1 MATCNRSFRGP
12 PRHIACAP
20 ARPAGKSGL
29 TPVDI
34 MEYLQHSSY
43 EDIVLGDG
51 GFTGGKNFMRFQ
63 FSDEERMIQKTVR
76 DFASKE
82 LAAVVEIA
90 NRDGLFQEEIYG
102 KMAGLGLM
110 GITVPEEYGG
120 VNFGTFCLAVVLEE
134 ISRVCPSTAVAVSV
148 HNSLAN
154 HIVLAYGSGDLKAKY
169 LPGMASGGTIGVYA
183 LTEPD
188 AGSDVS
194 AIRMSAVR
202 KGHEYILNGSKIFI
216 STGDRAGVIIVI
228 ARTDPGSR
236 TRGLTAFLVEPAF
249 PGFSIGKV
257 EHKMGMKASTTVEL
271 VFEDCRVPE
280 ANVLGREGMGM
291 QIALGS
297 LDGGRIGIA
306 SQALGIA
313 QTALDEAVLF
323 GRERMQFG
331 KRLVDF
337 QMTQAKIADMA
348 TNLDAARLLVYRAAR
363 MRDAGGKC
371 SKEASMAKLFASR
384 IANDAVYDSMQ
395 IHGGV
400 GYTEEFRI
408 ERFFRDARVTEIYEG
423 TSEIQRLVIA
433 REVLEEYE
441 QMYPV

>member
-1 MATCNRSFRGP
+1 MVFKGN
-12 PRHIACAP
+12 IAM
-20 ARPAGKSGL
+20 L
-29 TPVDI
+29 
-34 MEYLQHSSY
+34 
-43 EDIVLGDG
+43 
-51 GFTGGKNFMRFQ
+51 FQ
-63 FSDEERMIQKTVR
+63 FSEEERMIRKTVR
-76 DFASKE
+76 DFARRE
-82 LAAVVEIA
+82 LAAVADIS
-90 NRDGLFQEEIYG
+90 NRDGVFRDDIIEGLS
-102 KMAGLGLM
+102 ALGLM

-120 VNFGTFCLAVVLEE
+120 VNFGTFCLAVALEE

-154 HIVLAYGSGDLKAKY
+154 HIVLKYGSEELKAKY
-169 LPGMASGGTIGVYA
+169 LPRMASGEAIGVYA

-202 KGHEYILNGSKIFI
+202 QGQEYILNGSKIFI
-216 STGDRAGVIIVI
+216 STGDKAGVVIVI

-236 TRGLTAFLVEPAF
+236 TRGLTAFLVEPGF

-257 EHKMGMKASTTVEL
+257 EHKMGLKASTTVEL
-271 VFEDCRVPE
+271 VFEDCRVPVS
-280 ANVLGREGMGM
+280 NVLGEEGMGM

-348 TNLDAARLLVYRAAR
+348 TNVDAARLLVYRAAR
-363 MRDAGGKC
+363 MRDAGENC

-384 IANDAVYDSMQ
+384 IANAAVYDSMQ

-423 TSEIQRLVIA
+423 TSEIQRIVIA
-433 REVLEEYE
+433 RKVLEEYE

>member
-1 MATCNRSFRGP
+1 MVIKGNVAM
-12 PRHIACAP
+12 
-20 ARPAGKSGL
+20 L
-29 TPVDI
+29 
-34 MEYLQHSSY
+34 
-43 EDIVLGDG
+43 
-51 GFTGGKNFMRFQ
+51 FQ
-63 FSDEERMIQKTVR
+63 FSEEERMIRKTVR
-76 DFASKE
+76 DFARKE
-82 LAAVVEIA
+82 LAAVADISS
-90 NRDGLFQEEIYG
+90 RDGVFRDDIIKGLS
-102 KMAGLGLM
+102 ALGLM
-110 GITVPEEYGG
+110 GVTVPEEYGG
-120 VNFGTFCLAVVLEE
+120 VNFGTFCLAVALEE

-154 HIVLAYGSGDLKAKY
+154 HIVLKYGSAELKAKY
-169 LPGMASGGTIGVYA
+169 LPRMASGEAIGVYA

-202 KGHEYILNGSKIFI
+202 QGHEYILNGSKIFI
-216 STGDRAGVIIVI
+216 STGDKAGVVIVI
-228 ARTDPGSR
+228 ARTDPGNR
-236 TRGLTAFLVEPAF
+236 TKGLTAFLVEPEF

-257 EHKMGMKASTTVEL
+257 EHKMGLKASTTVEL

-280 ANVLGREGMGM
+280 SNVLGEEGMGM

-348 TNLDAARLLVYRAAR
+348 TNVDAARLLVYRAAR
-363 MRDAGGKC
+363 MRDSGENC

-384 IANDAVYDSMQ
+384 IANAAVYDSMQ

-423 TSEIQRLVIA
+423 TSEIQRIVIA
-433 REVLEEYE
+433 RKVLEEYE